1 MINMNG
7 VFTASRMMKAS
18 EVLQMCREAKK
29 NPALLIAVELEA
41 KEKLFKMQKAAESGK
56 VQSA

>member
-1 MINMNG
+1 MKG

-29 NPALLIAVELEA
+29 NPTLLIAVELEA
-41 KEKLFKMQKAAESGK
+41 KEKLFKMHKETDSEN